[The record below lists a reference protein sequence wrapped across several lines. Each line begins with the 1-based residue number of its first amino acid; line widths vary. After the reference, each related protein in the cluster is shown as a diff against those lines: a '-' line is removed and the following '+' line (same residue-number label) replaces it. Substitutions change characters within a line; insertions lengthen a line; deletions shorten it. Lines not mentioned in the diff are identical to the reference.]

1 MVSVFDRFGL
11 IAFEAVPLSR
21 FDLEKRWKRLGALQ
35 DEAQDLIGRYQE
47 ALAKVAALE
56 QGREDARD
64 KDLTA
69 QAAALRSSRS
79 SHDELPEPEHELA
92 LDKDLEGARRSM
104 QALQRA
110 TEGAIADV
118 NAYRAKH
125 AASLAEDIQEALGAK
140 ARALAD
146 HARQAAAIYAEV
158 EDGKALARRFGPP
171 PPPAQENTGA
181 PEDTTVLIGPM
192 TTGTIAGGPNRG
204 EVEAVLSYLAGL
216 APMGSES
223 GAEAEATTIVV
234 GQ

>member
-1 MVSVFDRFGL
+1 MFDRFGL
-11 IAFEAVPLSR
+11 GAFEAVPLSR
-21 FDLEKRWKRLGALQ
+21 YGLEKRWKKLAALQ
-35 DEAQDLIGRYQE
+35 DEAQDLIDRYQE

-125 AASLAEDIQEALGAK
+125 AASLAADIQAALS
-140 ARALAD
+140 ARASTLAE

-158 EDGKALARRFGPP
+158 EDGKALAQRFGPP
-171 PPPAQENTGA
+171 PPPAQENSGS
-181 PEDTTVLIGPM
+181 PQDTTVLLGPM

-204 EVEAVLSYLAGL
+204 EVEAVLNYLSSL
-216 APMGSES
+216 AQSV
-223 GAEAEATTIVV
+223 TVV
-234 GQ
+234 GDGEVA

>member
-1 MVSVFDRFGL
+1 MFDRFGL

-21 FDLEKRWKRLGALQ
+21 FDLEKRWKKLAALQ
-35 DEAQDLIGRYQE
+35 DEASDLLGRYQE
-47 ALAKVAALE
+47 AAASVEALE

-79 SHDELPEPEHELA
+79 SHPLPEPEHELA
-92 LDKDLEGARRSM
+92 LDKDLEGAGRSM

-125 AASLAEDIQEALGAK
+125 AASLAADIQAALDAK
-140 ARALAD
+140 ADALAE

-158 EDGKALARRFGPP
+158 EDGKALAQRFGPP
-171 PPPAQENTGA
+171 PPPAQENTGE

-204 EVEAVLSYLAGL
+204 EVEAVLNYLSSL
-216 APMGSES
+216 AQSV
-223 GAEAEATTIVV
+223 TVV
-234 GQ
+234 GADESAA

>member
-1 MVSVFDRFGL
+1 LMFDRFGL

-21 FDLEKRWKRLGALQ
+21 FDLEKGWKKLAALQ
-35 DEAQDLIGRYQE
+35 NEASDLLGRYQE
-47 ALAKVAALE
+47 AAATLAALE

-92 LDKDLEGARRSM
+92 LDKDLEGAGRSM
-104 QALQRA
+104 RALQRA

-125 AASLAEDIQEALGAK
+125 AASLAADIQAALGAK
-140 ARALAD
+140 ADALAE
-146 HARQAAAIYAEV
+146 HARQAAAIYAV
-158 EDGKALARRFGPP
+158 LEDGKALARRFVPP

-192 TTGTIAGGPNRG
+192 TTGTIAGGQGRG
-204 EVEAVLSYLAGL
+204 EVEAVLNYLASLGQSVTVVEGERPL
-216 APMGSES
+216 AKPGES
-223 GAEAEATTIVV
+223 AA
-234 GQ
+234 

>member
-1 MVSVFDRFGL
+1 MFDRFGL
-11 IAFEAVPLSR
+11 VAFEAVPLSR
-21 FDLEKRWKRLGALQ
+21 FGLEKRWKKLAALQ
-35 DEAQDLIGRYQE
+35 DEAQDLIDRYQE

-69 QAAALRSSRS
+69 QAAALRRS
-79 SHDELPEPEHELA
+79 SHDELPGPEHELA

-125 AASLAEDIQEALGAK
+125 AASLAADIQEALS
-140 ARALAD
+140 ARASTLAE

-158 EDGKALARRFGPP
+158 EDGKALAQRFGPP
-171 PPPAQENTGA
+171 PPPAQENTGEA
-181 PEDTTVLIGPM
+181 QDTTVLIGPM
-192 TTGTIAGGPNRG
+192 STGTVAGGPPRG
-204 EVEAVLSYLAGL
+204 EVEAVLAHLASL
-216 APMGSES
+216 GSES
-223 GAEAEATTIVV
+223 GATTIVGAV
-234 GQ
+234 VAGA